1 MKKILLGLVLVSLVG
16 FFATSPVLGVVSVA
30 SPSAAPTVTLDYTM
44 PFPGILPDHPLYKIK
59 LFRDKIL
66 LSFTRDPIK
75 KVNLQLLMSDKQV
88 IMGGLLWEKGKAD
101 LAVDTFTKSEKGLL
115 TVVMSLVELKK
126 TSFPPAGL
134 VDKVE
139 LSAKK
144 HEELISN
151 LITQVS
157 EETKKKE
164 LGKALE
170 ITHQAIQ
177 QVATAK

>member
-1 MKKILLGLVLVSLVG
+1 MKNILLGLVLIFVMG
-16 FFATSPVLGVVSVA
+16 FYVTSSVLGA
-30 SPSAAPTVTLDYTM
+30 PSATTSAIPTVTLDYTM
-44 PFPGILPDHPLYKIK
+44 PFPGILPDHPLYQIK

-126 TSFPPAGL
+126 TSFLPTGL
-134 VDKVE
+134 ADKVE

-144 HEELISN
+144 HEELISK
-151 LITQVS
+151 LQSQVS

-164 LGKALE
+164 LGKVLE